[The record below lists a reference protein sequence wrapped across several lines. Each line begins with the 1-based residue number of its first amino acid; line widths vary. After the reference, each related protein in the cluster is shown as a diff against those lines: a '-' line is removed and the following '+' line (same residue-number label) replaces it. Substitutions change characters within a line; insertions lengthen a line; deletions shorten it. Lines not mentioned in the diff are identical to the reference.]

1 MAAAAASQSVQSDTS
16 ASGDDN
22 DNNSGRCSNDS
33 GHGNIESSLR
43 ESQSIAASH
52 ASLAQEAVNRLIDR
66 SVRRQC
72 EAAIVLP
79 LWRYL
84 APSIA
89 PLKESS
95 RALQRRMQFM
105 ASPAFVEKTA
115 AVLQVPRNMP
125 SIAPIEWSKAKAAVM
140 RLCAQL
146 LPFDMI
152 DALLS
157 VSQAVVALHGAI
169 GRAEVRASSSSTRRG
184 EAPPRVEN
192 VEEGEEG
199 EERGGGGSVGVE
211 EGGSSNSNSSS
222 SNGAALSA
230 MSADDFLPLL
240 TLVMVHAMPPDLAV
254 VAEMCSHLLDP
265 EEAISERG

>member
-1 MAAAAASQSVQSDTS
+1 MAAAAQSGQSDTS
-16 ASGDDN
+16 ALGDDGE
-22 DNNSGRCSNDS
+22 NNSDRCSNDS
-33 GHGNIESSLR
+33 GHDNIESCLR

-95 RALQRRMQFM
+95 TALQRRMQLM
-105 ASPAFVEKTA
+105 ASPAFAEKTA
-115 AVLQVPRNMP
+115 AVLQVPHNMP
-125 SIAPIEWSKAKAAVM
+125 LIAPIEWSKAKAAVM

-146 LPFDMI
+146 LPYDMI

-169 GRAEVRASSSSTRRG
+169 GHAEGSASSRRRRG

-192 VEEGEEG
+192 GEEEGEES

-211 EGGSSNSNSSS
+211 EGGRGSGK
-222 SNGAALSA
+222 GAALSA

-240 TLVMVHAMPPDLAV
+240 TLVTVHAMPPDLTV